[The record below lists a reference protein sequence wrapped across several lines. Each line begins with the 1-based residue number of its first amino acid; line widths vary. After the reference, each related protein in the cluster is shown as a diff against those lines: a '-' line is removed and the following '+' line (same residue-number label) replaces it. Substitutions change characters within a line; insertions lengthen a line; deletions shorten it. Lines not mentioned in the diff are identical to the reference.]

1 MPSTIEPG
9 TPVRLSADPSQAGI
23 TRDPKKSIAGVLHVE
38 VLFIANGAVKFVPVE
53 NLEPVSGPPQTLGD
67 RLEAGRFVSPS
78 WLRRTLTRIRVTGRV
93 ADIIYS
99 MEATKTDF
107 YPHQFKP
114 VLKLL
119 GSPTD
124 ALLIADEVG
133 MGKTIEAGLIWTELR
148 ARFEC
153 NRLLVICPKT
163 LCAKWR
169 DELDRRFGVAA
180 RIVDAGELHALL
192 SGRSGARG
200 GFAAIAGMQALR
212 PPRGWESDDDRSD
225 RAKLARFLTESADG
239 DPLLDM
245 LAVDEAHHLR
255 NPKTLT
261 HRLGILLNSVAT
273 HRIFLSATP
282 IHLRSR
288 DLHSLLKLIDPY
300 TFEYERT
307 VDELIRVNEPIVKAR
322 DLLMSG
328 AALPVDA
335 MTALDAAGQSPLLK
349 DSRSLAD
356 VRQDLATDTLS
367 PRRRAEL
374 ASRLETVHQLANFVT
389 RSRRKD
395 VEAFK
400 LTRQPAAP
408 ALEMNI
414 VEREFY
420 ERMTDEVKDYAESRD
435 ANERFLLS
443 TSQRLLTSSPAAA
456 SAHWSARNSEDNEA
470 IEETDNDLAAAP
482 RNSGPLT
489 LQLSALARRLDMTAA
504 LEKDDTKFEL
514 LHSQLMK
521 IWRSEDAAKI
531 IVFSSFK
538 PTLNYLRRRL
548 ERLGVKCELL
558 HGSVNESREA
568 ILQRFKDDPSVRVL
582 LSSEVGSEGVDLQ
595 FCWIV
600 VNYDLP
606 WNPMRVEQR
615 VGRVDRLGQ
624 EKDVIRV
631 INLIYD
637 RTIDAIIYRRLYDR
651 LELIQ
656 RALGEFEAILGER
669 IFNMTAD
676 LLKTGASEAD
686 REKQEEI
693 VDKTAIAV
701 EKKQIETNKLEESA
715 GALIR
720 HGDYVLQKITDA
732 KQQHRWLDGDDIR
745 TFVIDRLDRSF
756 QGCKVESAPPGA
768 DTFRIELTMEAQ
780 LELADFVRRKGLTDS
795 GGSMFGGNRK
805 RYRFTSSVAEKG
817 EAGIEPVSRNHPL
830 VRFAV
835 ALADRD
841 DDANNAQPVAAGIER
856 RWLNAGWEVGIY
868 VIGMQHWSVGGAEGR
883 ERGEARVA
891 YVGVGP
897 DGASLL
903 APERAEAMAM
913 EAAKRGQFL
922 PNFGEDP
929 RAAVVCRRFRDIV
942 EPELDRRCEEFVERA
957 TSDIQDRAAIR
968 RKSLDGHFADQRAK
982 LNELV
987 VRRQAAVEAAEAEGD
1002 KLRSQ
1007 RLTNLVSATKSRIA
1021 RLEQRVELR
1030 RREIAA
1036 QQTMSQLFT
1045 DVACLIVEVTP

>member
-1 MPSTIEPG
+1 MLSTIESG
-9 TPVRLSADPSQAGI
+9 AFVRLAADPTQAGI
-23 TRDPKKSIAGVLHVE
+23 VRDRTKSIAGVLHVE
-38 VLFIANGAVKFVPVE
+38 VLFANGAVKFVPVE
-53 NLEPVSGPPQTLGD
+53 NLEPVSGTRQTVGD
-67 RLEAGRFVSPS
+67 RLAAGRFASPS

-153 NRLLVICPKT
+153 NRLLVVCPKT

-180 RIVDAGELHALL
+180 RIVDAEELLALV
-192 SGRSGARG
+192 SKHSGARG

-212 PPRGWESDDDRSD
+212 PPRGWDGDDERSD
-225 RAKLARFLTESADG
+225 RAKLARFLNESSDG
-239 DPLLDM
+239 DPLIDM
-245 LAVDEAHHLR
+245 LVVDEAHHLR
-255 NPKTLT
+255 NPKTLI
-261 HRLGILLNSVAT
+261 HRLGELLNSVAT
-273 HRIFLSATP
+273 HRVFLSATP

-300 TFEYERT
+300 TFQYERT
-307 VDELIRVNEPIVKAR
+307 VNELIRVNEPIIEAR
-322 DLLMSG
+322 DLMMSG
-328 AALPVDA
+328 AASPDELTA
-335 MTALDAAGQSPLLK
+335 ALDAAGQSPLLN
-349 DSRSLAD
+349 DSKSLED
-356 VRQDLATDTLS
+356 IRRDLANHTLD
-367 PRRRAEL
+367 PRRRADL
-374 ASRLETVHQLANFVT
+374 ASRLETVHQMANFVT

-400 LTRQPAAP
+400 VTRLPVAP
-408 ALEMNI
+408 TLEMND

-420 ERMTDEVKDYAESRD
+420 EKVTDEVRDYAALRN

-443 TSQRLLTSSPAAA
+443 ATQRLLTSSPAAA
-456 SAHWSARNSEDNEA
+456 SAYWSARDIEDNDA
-470 IEETDNDLAAAP
+470 IEETDDDLAEAAG
-482 RNSGPLT
+482 NSGPLT
-489 LQLSALARRLDMTAA
+489 SRLSVLARDLGMTAA
-504 LEKDDTKFEL
+504 LEKDDTKFDL
-514 LHSQLMK
+514 LHSQLTT
-521 IWRSEDAAKI
+521 IWGSEDNAKV

-548 ERLGVKCELL
+548 EHMGVRCELL
-558 HGSVNESREA
+558 HGSVKESREA
-568 ILQRFKDDPSVRVL
+568 ILQRFKDDSSVRIL

-631 INLIYD
+631 VNLIYG
-637 RTIDAIIYRRLYDR
+637 RTIDAIIYERLYRRLD
-651 LELIQ
+651 LIQ
-656 RALGEFEAILGER
+656 RALGEFEAVLGER
-669 IFNMTAD
+669 IFDMTAE
-676 LLKTGASEAD
+676 LLRSDVGEAD
-686 REKQEEI
+686 QKRIVEK
-693 VDKTAIAV
+693 AALAV
-701 EKKQIETNKLEESA
+701 EKKRIETRKLEESA

-732 KQQHRWLDGDDIR
+732 KQHHRWLDGDDIR
-745 TFVIDRLDRSF
+745 TFVIDRLNHSF
-756 QGCKVESAPPGA
+756 QGCKIESAPPGS
-768 DTFRIELTMEAQ
+768 DTFRIELTMDAQ
-780 LELADFVRRKGLTDS
+780 LELADFRRRKDLTDA
-795 GGSMFGGNRK
+795 GGSMFGDHRS

-817 EAGIEPVSRNHPL
+817 GAGIELVSRNHAL

-835 ALADRD
+835 ELADKD
-841 DDANNAQPVAAGIER
+841 DNANFAQPVVAAVGR
-856 RWLNAGWEVGIY
+856 KWLDTQCEIGMC
-868 VIGMQHWSVGGAEGR
+868 VIGIQHWSVGGAEGR

-897 DGASLL
+897 DGVSLL
-903 APERAEAMAM
+903 TPSVAEAMAGT
-913 EAAKRGQFL
+913 AAKQGKFL
-922 PNFGEDP
+922 PNFGNDP
-929 RAAVVCRRFRDIV
+929 RAAVARRRFHETV
-942 EPELDRRCEEFVERA
+942 EPELERLYA
-957 TSDIQDRAAIR
+957 QFIGRTTSDIEDRAAIR
-968 RKSLDGHFADQRAK
+968 RKALDGHFETQRAK
-982 LNELV
+982 LDDLV
-987 VRRQAAVEAAEAEGD
+987 GRQRIKAEAAEARGD
-1002 KLRSQ
+1002 TLRSR
-1007 RLTNLVSATKSRIA
+1007 RLTNLISATKSRIL
-1021 RLEQRVELR
+1021 RLERRVDLR

-1036 QQTMSQLFT
+1036 QRTVSPEMT
-1045 DVACLIVEVTP
+1045 EVACLIVEVTP

>member
-1 MPSTIEPG
+1 MSSTIASG
-9 TPVRLSADPSQAGI
+9 SFVRLVTDPSQAGMV
-23 TRDPKKSIAGVLHVE
+23 RDRRQSIAGVLHVE
-38 VLFIANGAVKFVPVE
+38 VQFANGAVKFVPAE
-53 NLEPVSGPPQTLGD
+53 NLEPVSGTRQTLGD
-67 RLEAGRFVSPS
+67 RLETGRFVSPS

-153 NRLLVICPKT
+153 NRLLVVCPKT

-212 PPRGWESDDDRSD
+212 PPRGWESDDHRSD
-225 RAKLARFLTESADG
+225 RAKLARFLTESAEG

-255 NPKTLT
+255 NPNTLT

-322 DLLMSG
+322 DLLMRG
-328 AALPVDA
+328 ADLPVDA
-335 MTALDAAGQSPLLK
+335 VTALDAAGQSPLLK
-349 DSRSLAD
+349 NSRSLAD
-356 VRQDLATDTLS
+356 IRRDLANHTLG

-374 ASRLETVHQLANFVT
+374 ASRLETVHQMANFVT

-400 LTRQPAAP
+400 LTRRPAAP

-420 ERMTDEVKDYAESRD
+420 KKMTDEVKDYAESRD

-443 TSQRLLTSSPAAA
+443 TTQRLLTSSPAAA
-456 SAHWSARNSEDNEA
+456 SAYWSARNIEDNDA
-470 IEETDNDLAAAP
+470 IEETDDDLAATP
-482 RNSGPLT
+482 GNSGPLT
-489 LQLSALARRLDMTAA
+489 LRLSALAKSLNMTAA

-514 LHSQLMK
+514 LRSQLVK
-521 IWRSEDAAKI
+521 IWRSEDAAKV

-548 ERLGVKCELL
+548 ERLGVMCELL
-558 HGSVNESREA
+558 HGSVNEPREA
-568 ILQRFKDDPSVRVL
+568 ILQRFRDDSSIRIL

-624 EKDVIRV
+624 ERDVVRV

-637 RTIDAIIYRRLYDR
+637 RTIDAIIYDRLYNR

-656 RALGEFEAILGER
+656 RALGEFEALLGER
-669 IFNMTAD
+669 IFGMTAE
-676 LLKTGASEAD
+676 LLRSDVGEAAQ
-686 REKQEEI
+686 KEI

-701 EKKQIETNKLEESA
+701 ETKRLETKKLEESA

-720 HGDYVLQKITDA
+720 HGDYVLRKITDA
-732 KQQHRWLDGDDIR
+732 KQKHRWLDGDDIR
-745 TFVIDRLDRSF
+745 TFVMDQLDRSF
-756 QGCKVESAPPGA
+756 RGCKIESAPPGSE
-768 DTFRIELTMEAQ
+768 DTFRIELTMDAQ
-780 LELADFVRRKGLTDS
+780 VELANFVRRNGLTDS
-795 GGSMFGGNRK
+795 GGSMLGGNRR
-805 RYRFTSSVAEKG
+805 RYRFTSSVAERAK
-817 EAGIEPVSRNHPL
+817 AGIEPVSRNHPL

-835 ALADRD
+835 ELADRD
-841 DDANNAQPVAAGIER
+841 DDASHAQPVAAAVGR
-856 RWLNAGWEVGIY
+856 RWLDAQWEIGIY
-868 VIGMQHWSVGGAEGR
+868 VIGMHYWSIGGAEGR
-883 ERGEARVA
+883 EQGEARVA
-891 YVGVGP
+891 YVGAGP

-903 APERAEAMAM
+903 VPDHAEAMAAT
-913 EAAKRGQFL
+913 AAKRGKFL
-922 PNFGEDP
+922 PNFGADP
-929 RAAVVCRRFRDIV
+929 RAGIVCRRFRDIV
-942 EPELDRRCEEFVERA
+942 EPELKRLYAEFIER
-957 TSDIQDRAAIR
+957 TRSDIQDRAAIR
-968 RKSLDGHFADQRAK
+968 TKSLDDHFADQKAK

-987 VRRQAAVEAAEAEGD
+987 VRQQTAVKAAEAEGD
-1002 KLRSQ
+1002 KLRSR
-1007 RLTNLVSATKSRIA
+1007 RLTNLVSATKGRIA
-1021 RLEQRVELR
+1021 RLEQRFELR

-1036 QQTMSQLFT
+1036 LRTMSPLFT
-1045 DVACLIVEVTP
+1045 EVACLIVEVTP